1 MSERDQAMPAFIEPA
16 RARAVA
22 APPSDAGWVHEIKM
36 DGYRVQAHIV
46 GGRVRILTRR
56 GLDWTDRFQGLVP
69 AFERL
74 AVVSAILDGE
84 AIVEDARGVSDFALL
99 QAELRVPGSPRI
111 VCFAFDLLWLDGES
125 WLERPLAERKGRL
138 EALLTGSSGSLRYAQ
153 HIAGDG
159 PEVLA
164 GAAGLGVEGLV
175 SKHIEGRYR
184 PGRDDW
190 RKCKLTLRD
199 ELAVVG
205 YTEASSP
212 KASVGALVLGYW
224 HEGRLVHAGRVG
236 TGFSRRLAADLWQAL
251 GTTRAPRPPLEAR
264 PEDRDVHWVAPL
276 LAVEVEYSGWTADG
290 LLRHARLKGL
300 REDKTAREVLRP
312 SSLSSIPG

>member
-1 MSERDQAMPAFIEPA
+1 MSARDRAMPTFIEPA
-16 RARAVA
+16 RARPAAV
-22 APPSDAGWVHEIKM
+22 PPSEPGWVHEIKL
-36 DGYRVQAHIV
+36 DGYRMQARIE
-46 GGRVRILTRR
+46 GGRVALLTRR
-56 GLDWTDRFQGLVP
+56 GLDWTDRFLGLVP
-69 AFERL
+69 AFARL
-74 AVVSAILDGE
+74 PLVSAIIDGE

-99 QAELRVPGSPRI
+99 QAELGVPRSPRI

-138 EALLTGSSGSLRYAQ
+138 EGLLAGSDRNLRYAQ

-159 PEVLA
+159 PVVLA
-164 GAAGLGVEGLV
+164 GAARLGVEGLV
-175 SKHIEGRYR
+175 SKHLDGRYR

-212 KASVGALVLGYW
+212 KESVGALVLGYW

-251 GTTRAPRPPLEAR
+251 GTTRTAGPPVAAR
-264 PEDRDVHWVAPL
+264 PEDRDVHWVTPL

-300 REDKTAREVLRP
+300 REDKTARDVGRP
-312 SSLSSIPG
+312 SSL